1 MAPRTVYANLGDGFQ
16 PFTLWDQSLAD
27 MGALGIIPCTA
38 AGTNAI
44 TLTQLGT
51 VFSPNVTVPN
61 ALQLFSFLATATSTA
76 AVTIQIGSSGALKY
90 YVDGVTQAGAGS
102 VQSGLPYFV
111 MYNAALNSG
120 AGGFQAFAAGSS
132 TATVDQNITAAGP
145 ATVANNSSVVRV
157 NQTVGAPITLNLP
170 AASSKSCPVL
180 IADWKG
186 DAGTNNIT
194 ITPNGAEKIQGLSN
208 WTIAADNASIFLRPI
223 AGVGYAI

>member
-27 MGALGIIPCTA
+27 MGALGVIPCSA

-44 TLTQLGT
+44 TLSPLGS
-51 VFSPNVTVPN
+51 VFSPTITAPN
-61 ALQLFSFLATATSTA
+61 ALQLFSFVAAATSTA
-76 AVTIQIGSSGALKY
+76 AVTIQVGSSGLLKY
-90 YVDGVTQAGAGS
+90 YVDGITQGGAGS
-102 VQSGLPYFV
+102 VQSGLLYFIL
-111 MYNAALNSG
+111 YNAALNSN
-120 AGGFQAFAAGSS
+120 AGGFQSFAPGSV
-132 TATVDQNITAAGP
+132 AAVDQNITAAGP
-145 ATVANNSSVVRV
+145 ATIANNSSVVRV

-208 WTIAADNASIFLRPI
+208 WTIAGDNGSVFLRPI
-223 AGVGYAI
+223 AGVGYAL